1 MRTAPQQQSQEL
13 IVKLPTNDIERQLD
27 AKTAKYYRDLAQKIS
42 IAASTLAS
50 VQADIRKLQRE
61 LATLKPAQ
69 QLASRRAQE
78 KQLKK
83 ALAELSMK
91 LAGIIEATTGETP
104 SRLLDAATGRN
115 NGRIER

>member
-1 MRTAPQQQSQEL
+1 MRTATQQQSQEL
-13 IVKLPTNDIERQLD
+13 IIKLPTTDIERQLD

-61 LATLKPAQ
+61 LAALKPAQ
-69 QLASRRAQE
+69 QLAARREQE
-78 KQLKK
+78 RQLKK
-83 ALAELSMK
+83 ALGELSMK
-91 LAGIIEATTGETP
+91 LAGIIEATTGDP
-104 SRLLDAATGRN
+104 PARLLDAAITK